1 MATRR
6 QPRRRSRREQLLG
19 LAADLFAERGFA
31 GVTVDDIGAAAG
43 VSGPALYHHFAGKE
57 ALLGEMLIGISQ
69 RLLYDAVRI
78 ERAAEVPGD
87 VLDALVANH
96 AVFAVDNPSLI
107 TVHHRD
113 LVHAAEADRRR
124 VRRLQ
129 ARYVLHWVEALQ
141 HRSPGLDRR
150 TAGAAVHATIGLVNS
165 TPYSSRLPRDEMVD
179 LLTVMAGQAL
189 AAIARS
195 GRALLP

>member
-69 RLLYDAVRI
+69 RLLDDAERI
-78 ERAAEVPGD
+78 AAVEAPED

-113 LVHAAEADRRR
+113 LVHAADADRRR

-129 ARYVLHWVEALQ
+129 ARYVVHWVDALQ

-150 TAGAAVHATIGLVNS
+150 TAGAAAHATIGLVNS

-179 LLTVMAGQAL
+179 LLTAMAGQAL
-189 AAIARS
+189 AAVART
-195 GRALLP
+195 GRPTPP